1 MMTLFPSRNLKMK
14 VEGKSQ
20 AMYVLGD
27 QSPTIYVHIL
37 KSGKTANS
45 SSPNNRIIKYTSLT
59 MYSVED
65 NFSIKRFTFDTDK
78 ANWDG

>member
-1 MMTLFPSRNLKMK
+1 MK

-27 QSPTIYVHIL
+27 QSPTIYVRTYTQ
-37 KSGKTANS
+37 KWKTANS
-45 SSPNNRIIKYTSLT
+45 SSPSNRIIKYTSLT
-59 MYSVED
+59 MYSAED

-78 ANWDG
+78 ANWDGQVLRAILLG